1 MCLFF
6 QVLTFVN
13 IYIKSKLQIF
23 VYKIGVQKMS
33 ALQYAGINIVLLKIL
48 FQVNY
53 LNTIKYLNFITKYN
67 SFELLL
73 LSHFQY
79 LILQF
84 MKSVVITKQN
94 AFTPVFLSFWDNNNK
109 YYVHLKILIL
119 WTIFKNFQP
128 VQTQQENRKLIN
140 IYNENTF

>member
-13 IYIKSKLQIF
+13 IYKKSKLQIF

-53 LNTIKYLNFITKYN
+53 LNTIKYLNFITKFN

-94 AFTPVFLSFWDNNNK
+94 AFTPVFLSF
-109 YYVHLKILIL
+109 
-119 WTIFKNFQP
+119 
-128 VQTQQENRKLIN
+128 
-140 IYNENTF
+140 